1 MESGGGS
8 GELDTRAGA
17 GGSETGASRTSGGA
31 SRPATGAN
39 DLPQAGAGESHQRL
53 PKAGFEE
60 EALPWLD
67 AVFRYAMRL
76 TAGNRAEAD
85 DVVQE
90 AFLRAYRHWHTFQR
104 GTSARA
110 WLFTIARNVFLRMR
124 ERQAR
129 TPETLESE
137 IDLDVSAVSATQLL
151 RDFVANDPE
160 SRFFASFIDEEV
172 TRAVENLP
180 PDFREVVVLS
190 DIEGLNYAEIA
201 DITGVPLGTV
211 KSRLY
216 RGRRMLQ
223 RALYEY
229 AIEMGYLRRST
240 A

>member
-1 MESGGGS
+1 MERGGGS